1 MQIVVLGM
9 HRSGTS
15 AIARLLNL
23 MGAYFGAENTSTS
36 TNDNVW
42 KAQYEENKKGFW
54 ERLDVRAL
62 NDSILHNAHCDWD
75 RVVDFD
81 AEQLPDDL
89 LETYRQTASRIVLN
103 LDAHRPW
110 FVKEPRLCLVYPV
123 WRSVLEMPFCVHIV
137 RNPLEVAHSLKARN
151 GIPLKAGLA
160 LWEVYNKRAVAF
172 TSDLPRVFVS
182 YADLMRTAQPVA
194 ERLAGA
200 LTSHSGY
207 PFRVPSPLELEAFID
222 QELYRQRSDGGPFP
236 NTVTKSQTV
245 LYERL
250 LEATRSNRIEVPPIG
265 KACLNTLRRFES
277 SGEHLAERM
286 RRSSDLEQAG
296 LRGEDPRLTLKGM
309 ELSRALADVAN
320 RRTAMQN
327 QDRTINKLRTELHE
341 HKTQLALRNQRV
353 DQLSSETN
361 RTQKTITEQRRRIES
376 MSKANGALE
385 SRLAVS
391 DTRAEQLDTSVE
403 QLKATAQ
410 QAKEN
415 LAAMNAA
422 LKALEATSKAA
433 VRKMTEENVQLAR
446 RNRRLAT
453 EHARMKR
460 DLDDTTSRQA
470 DLRAGIADILASRR
484 WRLGHFLL
492 SLPYRLLLRRVPPM
506 ATDTIG
512 AALAEPEQPNAS
524 TEDGSSAPLERRP
537 PNSQR

>member
-15 AIARLLNL
+15 AVARLLNL
-23 MGAYFGAENTSTS
+23 MGTYFGAENTSTS

-62 NDSILHNAHCDWD
+62 NDSILHNAHGDWD

-110 FVKEPRLCLVYPV
+110 FVKEPRLCLVFPV

-137 RNPLEVAHSLKARN
+137 RNPLEVARSLKDRN

-172 TSDLPRVFVS
+172 TSDLPRAFVS
-182 YADLMRTAQPVA
+182 YADLMRTAQLVA
-194 ERLAGA
+194 ERLAA
-200 LTSHSGY
+200 TLTAHSGY

-222 QELYRQRSDGGPFP
+222 QKLYRQRSDGSSFP
-236 NTVTKSQTV
+236 STVTKSQTV

-277 SGEHLAERM
+277 SGEHLAARM
-286 RRSSDLEQAG
+286 RRSSDLEQTS
-296 LRGEDPRLTLKGM
+296 LRDADPRLTLKSM

-320 RRTAMQN
+320 RSTAMQR
-327 QDRTINKLRTELHE
+327 QDRTISKLRGELHE

-361 RTQKTITEQRRRIES
+361 RTQETITEQLRRIES

-391 DTRAEQLDTSVE
+391 DTRAEQLDT
-403 QLKATAQ
+403 
-410 QAKEN
+410 N

-506 ATDTIG
+506 ATDTID
-512 AALAEPEQPNAS
+512 AALAEADQPNAS

-537 PNSQR
+537 PSSRR

>member
-1 MQIVVLGM
+1 MQIIVLGM

-42 KAQYEENKKGFW
+42 KAQYEENQKGFW
-54 ERLDVRAL
+54 ERLDVRSL

-75 RVVDFD
+75 RVVGFD
-81 AEQLPDDL
+81 AENLPDDL
-89 LETYRQTASRIVLN
+89 LETYRRTASRIVLN

-110 FVKEPRLCLVYPV
+110 FVKEPRLCLVFPV

-160 LWEVYNKRAVAF
+160 LWEVYNKRAVAV
-172 TSDLPRVFVS
+172 TSELPRAFVS

-194 ERLAGA
+194 ERLAAA
-200 LTSHSGY
+200 LTAHSGY
-207 PFRVPSPLELEAFID
+207 PFRVPSPLELGAFID
-222 QELYRQRSDGGPFP
+222 QKLYRQRSDGDSFP
-236 NTVTKSQTV
+236 STVTKSQTV

-250 LEATRSNRIEVPPIG
+250 LEATRSNRIEVPPVG
-265 KACLNTLRRFES
+265 KACLDTLRRFES
-277 SGEHLAERM
+277 SGEHLFARM
-286 RRSSDLEQAG
+286 RRSNDLEQAG
-296 LRGEDPRLTLKGM
+296 LRGEDPRLTLKSM
-309 ELSRALADVAN
+309 ELSHALADVAN
-320 RRTAMQN
+320 RKTAMQN

-341 HKTQLALRNQRV
+341 HKTQLALRNQRI
-353 DQLSSETN
+353 DQLSSETD
-361 RTQKTITEQRRRIES
+361 RAQKTITEQR
-376 MSKANGALE
+376 AL
-385 SRLAVS
+385 A
-391 DTRAEQLDTSVE
+391 
-403 QLKATAQ
+403 
-410 QAKEN
+410 
-415 LAAMNAA
+415 
-422 LKALEATSKAA
+422 ATSKAA
-433 VRKMTEENVQLAR
+433 VKKMTEENVQLAR
-446 RNRRLAT
+446 RNRRLAA

-460 DLDDTTSRQA
+460 DLDDKTARMKRDLDDKTARQA

-512 AALAEPEQPNAS
+512 AALAEPDQQNAS
-524 TEDGSSAPLERRP
+524 TEDGSSAP
-537 PNSQR
+537 